1 MIISGIVMASR
12 AGRQAELLET
22 LSAIAW
28 LDVHFTEESGRM
40 VVTIEAEDVEQS
52 MAQLRELQELPDVG
66 TAELSQYFIERPEL
80 EIDEARQ

>member
-40 VVTIEAEDVEQS
+40 VVTIEAADVEQS
-52 MAQLRELQELPDVG
+52 MAQLRELQELPDVR
-66 TAELSQYFIERPEL
+66 TAELSEYYIERDEL
-80 EIDEARQ
+80 EIEEARQ

>member
-12 AGRQAELLET
+12 AGRLAELLET

-40 VVTIEAEDVEQS
+40 VVTIEAVDVGQS
-52 MAQLRELQELPDVG
+52 MDRLRELQELPDVRM
-66 TAELSQYFIERPEL
+66 AELSQYYIEGNEL